1 MASGSIVRRV
11 ETVRCTWGC
20 PRTIPGPYIYYTAPS
35 RPTMSNSSLPRTAD
49 KAAYPAV
56 VVASQTAL
64 QAVENDI
71 VIELPGREPVK
82 ARTYGVRTGRVPAGT
97 PAQPLV
103 LHFHGGNFACGD
115 LDDGRCV
122 SRLLVEAGAAVVSM
136 AYPLAPL
143 HPFPDAIEV
152 GYEALGWLYKQR
164 AKFAGKGAQVYL
176 AGEEAGG
183 NLAASLALI
192 ARDRAHPP
200 LAGQLLLSPMLDPCV
215 GTASMRDATPDSVE
229 VTDCKYFKGWKDYL
243 KCPRDAEHPYAV
255 PGSARRLA
263 DLAPT
268 LVLTGQDDPM
278 RDEALSYAKRLQD
291 AGIPVRSQVLASAQG
306 WPEALADPATADS
319 ACPCSASVLQQF
331 RLFFETTQ
339 PPR

>member
-1 MASGSIVRRV
+1 MS
-11 ETVRCTWGC
+11 T
-20 PRTIPGPYIYYTAPS
+20 
-35 RPTMSNSSLPRTAD
+35 RPTPPAD
-49 KAAYPAV
+49 ATSP
-56 VVASQTAL
+56 TAL
-64 QAVENDI
+64 LPGEHDI
-71 VIELPGREPVK
+71 VIELDGREPVP
-82 ARTYGVRTGRVPAGT
+82 ARTYGARAGRVAAGT
-97 PAQPLV
+97 PARPLV

-122 SRLLVEAGAAVVSM
+122 ARLLVEAGAAVVSM

-152 GYEALGWLYKQR
+152 GYEALVWLYRQR
-164 AKFAGKGAQVYL
+164 AKLAGRGAPVYL

-215 GTASMRDATPDSVE
+215 GTASMREATTDDAEASG
-229 VTDCKYFKGWKDYL
+229 CKYFQGWKDYL
-243 KCPRDAEHPYAV
+243 QRPRDAEHPYAV
-255 PGSARRLA
+255 PGGARRLA

-268 LVLTGQDDPM
+268 LVLAGQDDPM
-278 RDEALSYAKRLQD
+278 RDEALAYAKRLHD
-291 AGIPVRSQVLASAQG
+291 AGIPVSSQVLASAQG

-319 ACPCSASVLQQF
+319 ACPCSASVLRQF
-331 RLFFETTQ
+331 RLFFEQTRPAPAPK
-339 PPR
+339 PPH

>member
-1 MASGSIVRRV
+1 MSTRSISRAADTPVIAAAS
-11 ETVRCTWGC
+11 
-20 PRTIPGPYIYYTAPS
+20 P
-35 RPTMSNSSLPRTAD
+35 
-49 KAAYPAV
+49 
-56 VVASQTAL
+56 TAL
-64 QAVENDI
+64 QAAENDI
-71 VIELPGREPVK
+71 VIDLPGRAPVK
-82 ARTYGVRTGRVPAGT
+82 ARTYGVRTGRVAAGT

-122 SRLLVEAGAAVVSM
+122 ARLLVEAGAAVVSM

-143 HPFPDAIEV
+143 HPFPDATEV
-152 GYEALGWLYKQR
+152 GYEALEWLYKQR
-164 AKFAGKGAQVYL
+164 TKLAGKGAPVYL

-183 NLAASLALI
+183 NLAASLSLM

-215 GTASMRDATPDSVE
+215 GTASMREATDDAGE
-229 VTDCKYFKGWKDYL
+229 VTACKYFKGWKDYL
-243 KCPRDAEHPYAV
+243 GRPRDAEHPYAV
-255 PGSARRLA
+255 PGAARRLA

-278 RDEALSYAKRLQD
+278 RDEALSYAKRLQE
-291 AGIPVRSQVLASAQG
+291 AGIPVRSQVLSSAQG

-319 ACPCSASVLQQF
+319 ACPCAASVLQQF

>member
-1 MASGSIVRRV
+1 
-11 ETVRCTWGC
+11 
-20 PRTIPGPYIYYTAPS
+20 
-35 RPTMSNSSLPRTAD
+35 MSNSSLPRTAD
-49 KAAYPAV
+49 RADRADIPATAATATAAV
-56 VVASQTAL
+56 SQTAL
-64 QAVENDI
+64 HAVENDI

-97 PAQPLV
+97 PARPLV

-122 SRLLVEAGAAVVSM
+122 SRLLVEAGAVVVSM
-136 AYPLAPL
+136 ADPLAPL

-243 KCPRDAEHPYAV
+243 QRPRDAEHPYAV
-255 PGSARRLA
+255 PGGARRLA

-268 LVLTGQDDPM
+268 LVLVGQDDPM
-278 RDEALSYAKRLQD
+278 RDEALGYAKRLHD
-291 AGIPVRSQVLASAQG
+291 AGIPVCSQVLASARG

-331 RLFFETTQ
+331 RRFFEQTRTTAPR
-339 PPR
+339 PPD

>member
-1 MASGSIVRRV
+1 MPTRSTSRSDPTPANVAAS
-11 ETVRCTWGC
+11 
-20 PRTIPGPYIYYTAPS
+20 PS
-35 RPTMSNSSLPRTAD
+35 
-49 KAAYPAV
+49 
-56 VVASQTAL
+56 ASQAD
-64 QAVENDI
+64 EKDI
-71 VIELPGREPVK
+71 VIELAGRAPVA
-82 ARTYGVRTGRVPAGT
+82 ARTYGSRAGRIAAGT
-97 PAQPLV
+97 PARPLV

-122 SRLLVEAGAAVVSM
+122 ARLLVEAGAAVVSM

-152 GYEALGWLYKQR
+152 GYEALVWLYKQR
-164 AKFAGKGAQVYL
+164 AKLAGKGAPVYL

-215 GTASMRDATPDSVE
+215 GTASMREAMPEAAEATG
-229 VTDCKYFKGWKDYL
+229 CKYFQGWKDYL
-243 KCPRDAEHPYAV
+243 QRPRDAEHPYAV
-255 PGSARRLA
+255 PGGARRLA

-268 LVLTGQDDPM
+268 LVLVGQDDPM
-278 RDEALSYAKRLQD
+278 RDEALGYAKRLHD
-291 AGIPVRSQVLASAQG
+291 AGIPVCSQVLASARG

-331 RLFFETTQ
+331 RRFFEQTRTTAPR
-339 PPR
+339 PPD

>member
-1 MASGSIVRRV
+1 
-11 ETVRCTWGC
+11 
-20 PRTIPGPYIYYTAPS
+20 
-35 RPTMSNSSLPRTAD
+35 MSNISLLRTAE
-49 KAAYPAV
+49 KAASPAAAA
-56 VVASQTAL
+56 ASQTAL
-64 QAVENDI
+64 HAVENDI

-229 VTDCKYFKGWKDYL
+229 VTECKYFKGWKDYL

-306 WPEALADPATADS
+306 WPEALSDPATADS

>member
-1 MASGSIVRRV
+1 M
-11 ETVRCTWGC
+11 TT
-20 PRTIPGPYIYYTAPS
+20 
-35 RPTMSNSSLPRTAD
+35 RPSSL
-49 KAAYPAV
+49 AAEVPTPAA
-56 VVASQTAL
+56 ASPTAL
-64 QAVENDI
+64 QADERDI
-71 VIELPGREPVK
+71 VIALAGRDPVL
-82 ARTYGVRTGRVPAGT
+82 ARTYGVRAGRVAAGT

-122 SRLLVEAGAAVVSM
+122 ARLLVEAGAAVVSM

-152 GYEALGWLYKQR
+152 GYEALVWLYRQR
-164 AKFAGKGAQVYL
+164 TRLAGKGAPVYL

-215 GTASMRDATPDSVE
+215 GTASMREATSDATE
-229 VTDCKYFKGWKDYL
+229 VTECKYFQGWKDYL
-243 KCPRDAEHPYAV
+243 QRPRDAEHPYAV
-255 PGSARRLA
+255 PGGARRLA

-268 LVLTGQDDPM
+268 LVLAGQDDPM
-278 RDEALSYAKRLQD
+278 RDEALAYAKRLQD
-291 AGIPVRSQVLASAQG
+291 AGIPVCSQVLTSAQG

-331 RLFFETTQ
+331 RRFFDQTRPAEAAAPAPKPR
-339 PPR
+339 PPH

>member
-1 MASGSIVRRV
+1 MPTRSTSRSDPTPANVAAS
-11 ETVRCTWGC
+11 
-20 PRTIPGPYIYYTAPS
+20 PS
-35 RPTMSNSSLPRTAD
+35 
-49 KAAYPAV
+49 
-56 VVASQTAL
+56 ASQAD
-64 QAVENDI
+64 EKDI
-71 VIELPGREPVK
+71 VIELAGRAPVA
-82 ARTYGVRTGRVPAGT
+82 ARTYGIRAGRVAAGT
-97 PAQPLV
+97 PARPLV

-122 SRLLVEAGAAVVSM
+122 ARLLVEAGAAVVSM

-152 GYEALGWLYKQR
+152 GYEALVWLYRQR

-215 GTASMRDATPDSVE
+215 GTASMREATSEMRD
-229 VTDCKYFKGWKDYL
+229 VTDCKYFQGWKDYL

-255 PGSARRLA
+255 PGAARRLA

-278 RDEALSYAKRLQD
+278 RDEALAYAKRLQD
-291 AGIPVRSQVLASAQG
+291 AGIPVRSQMLASARG
-306 WPEALADPATADS
+306 WPEALADPATADA

-331 RLFFETTQ
+331 RLFFETTR
-339 PPR
+339 PPAPEAAPPPH

>member
-1 MASGSIVRRV
+1 MSVRPSPRAPDVATTPSAAS
-11 ETVRCTWGC
+11 
-20 PRTIPGPYIYYTAPS
+20 P
-35 RPTMSNSSLPRTAD
+35 
-49 KAAYPAV
+49 
-56 VVASQTAL
+56 TAL
-64 QAVENDI
+64 QPGEHDI
-71 VIELPGREPVK
+71 VIALAGREPVM
-82 ARTYGVRTGRVPAGT
+82 ARTYGARAGRVAAGT
-97 PAQPLV
+97 PARPLV

-122 SRLLVEAGAAVVSM
+122 ARLLVEAGAAVVSM

-152 GYEALGWLYKQR
+152 GYEALVWLYRQR
-164 AKFAGKGAQVYL
+164 AKLAGRGAPVYL

-215 GTASMRDATPDSVE
+215 GTASMREATSDATE
-229 VTDCKYFKGWKDYL
+229 VTECKYFQGWKDYL
-243 KCPRDAEHPYAV
+243 QRPRDAEHPYAV
-255 PGSARRLA
+255 PGGARRLA

-268 LVLTGQDDPM
+268 LVLAGQDDPM
-278 RDEALSYAKRLQD
+278 RDEALAYAKRLHD
-291 AGIPVRSQVLASAQG
+291 AGIPVSSQVLASAQG

-319 ACPCSASVLQQF
+319 ACPCSASVLRQF
-331 RLFFETTQ
+331 RLFFEQTRPAPAPK
-339 PPR
+339 PPH

>member
-1 MASGSIVRRV
+1 MSNCSSSPKAALPA
-11 ETVRCTWGC
+11 TA
-20 PRTIPGPYIYYTAPS
+20 APS
-35 RPTMSNSSLPRTAD
+35 PDTLPG
-49 KAAYPAV
+49 
-56 VVASQTAL
+56 
-64 QAVENDI
+64 EHDI
-71 VIELPGREPVK
+71 VIALPGREPVH
-82 ARTYGVRTGRVPAGT
+82 ARTYGVRAGRMPAGT

-122 SRLLVEAGAAVVSM
+122 ARLLVDAGAAVVSM

-152 GYEALGWLYKQR
+152 GYEALVWLYRQR
-164 AKFAGKGAQVYL
+164 AKMAGKGAPVYL

-215 GTASMRDATPDSVE
+215 GTASMREATPDGGE
-229 VTDCKYFKGWKDYL
+229 ATECKYFQGWKDYL
-243 KCPRDAEHPYAV
+243 KRPRDAEHPYAV
-255 PGSARRLA
+255 PGGASRLA

-268 LVLTGQDDPM
+268 LVLAGQDDPM
-278 RDEALSYAKRLQD
+278 RDEALAYAKRLHD
-291 AGIPVRSQVLASAQG
+291 AGIPVRSKVLASAQG
-306 WPEALADPATADS
+306 WPEALADPATADA
-319 ACPCSASVLQQF
+319 ACPCSAAVRLQF
-331 RLFFETTQ
+331 RHFFDTTRPAEPAAAPT
-339 PPR
+339 PPH

>member
-1 MASGSIVRRV
+1 MS
-11 ETVRCTWGC
+11 T
-20 PRTIPGPYIYYTAPS
+20 
-35 RPTMSNSSLPRTAD
+35 RPTPPAD
-49 KAAYPAV
+49 ATSP
-56 VVASQTAL
+56 TAL
-64 QAVENDI
+64 LPGEHDI
-71 VIELPGREPVK
+71 VIELAGREPVP
-82 ARTYGVRTGRVPAGT
+82 ARTYGARAGRGAAGT
-97 PAQPLV
+97 PARPLV

-122 SRLLVEAGAAVVSM
+122 ARLLVEAGAAVVSM

-152 GYEALGWLYKQR
+152 GYEALVWLYRQR
-164 AKFAGKGAQVYL
+164 AKLAGRGAPVYL

-215 GTASMRDATPDSVE
+215 GTASMREATTDDAEASG
-229 VTDCKYFKGWKDYL
+229 CKYFQGWKDYL
-243 KCPRDAEHPYAV
+243 QRPRDAEHPYAV
-255 PGSARRLA
+255 PGGARRLA

-268 LVLTGQDDPM
+268 LVLAGQDDPM
-278 RDEALSYAKRLQD
+278 RDEALAYAKRLHD
-291 AGIPVRSQVLASAQG
+291 AGIPVSSQVLASAQG

-319 ACPCSASVLQQF
+319 ACPCSASVLRQF
-331 RLFFETTQ
+331 RLFFEQTRPAPAPK
-339 PPR
+339 PPH

>member
-1 MASGSIVRRV
+1 MTTLPSPHAADARTTAAAS
-11 ETVRCTWGC
+11 
-20 PRTIPGPYIYYTAPS
+20 PAAPLAGE
-35 RPTMSNSSLPRTAD
+35 R
-49 KAAYPAV
+49 
-56 VVASQTAL
+56 
-64 QAVENDI
+64 DI
-71 VIELPGREPVK
+71 VITLAGRDPVM
-82 ARTYGVRTGRVPAGT
+82 ARSYGVRTGRVPAGT
-97 PAQPLV
+97 PARPLV

-122 SRLLVEAGAAVVSM
+122 ARLLVDAGAAVVSM

-152 GYEALGWLYKQR
+152 GYEALVWLYGQR
-164 AKFAGKGAQVYL
+164 AKLAGKGAPVYL

-215 GTASMRDATPDSVE
+215 GTASMREAMPDAAEATG
-229 VTDCKYFKGWKDYL
+229 CKYFQGWKDYL
-243 KCPRDAEHPYAV
+243 QRPRDAEHPYAV
-255 PGSARRLA
+255 PGGARRLA

-268 LVLTGQDDPM
+268 LVLAGQDDPM
-278 RDEALSYAKRLQD
+278 RDEALAYAKRLQD
-291 AGIPVRSQVLASAQG
+291 AGIPVCSQVLASAQG

-319 ACPCSASVLQQF
+319 ACPCSASVLLQF
-331 RLFFETTQ
+331 RRFFDQTRPAGAPVKPR
-339 PPR
+339 PPH